1 MKKIQVAIAGAGLGG
16 LCLARGLQQHGL
28 EVDVFERDEAI
39 NGRTQGYRI
48 RIDLTGQRALA
59 TCLPPD
65 RYALFRDTC
74 AIPVAG
80 VRTLTAALNNLH
92 DKQFYSWMD
101 SEHEEAADL
110 KAHRL
115 TMREI
120 LMGDLL
126 PNIHFNKRAQSWE
139 EHSDGRIMLH
149 FKDGTAH
156 TCDVLVIADGV
167 NSVLARQLFPD
178 AAPMDT
184 GSVCLYGTTL
194 QGNDAIAS
202 VLQSGT
208 TAIFDTGLAVII
220 DAMQFS
226 VRQEAH
232 AARLQVPFPLT
243 NIDNYMYWAL
253 IGTREAF
260 GLEATHPLRFSEEA
274 LRELVLRRTSAW
286 APGLRAL
293 FELADM
299 SQAMMIPVRTARP
312 LAARKTGM
320 VTGLGDALHVM
331 SPAAGLGANTALQ
344 DAALLSA
351 CLGKAAVGDYSIKE
365 AIADYERKMIIYSG
379 AAIRASLEGGQ
390 QLFGPE
396 AALV

>member
-16 LCLARGLQQHGL
+16 LCLASGLRQQGID
-28 EVDVFERDEAI
+28 VDVFERDEAI
-39 NGRTQGYRI
+39 NSRTQGYRI

-59 TCLPPD
+59 SCFPPD

-80 VRTLTAALNNLH
+80 VRTLTSALKSLD
-92 DKQFYSWMD
+92 DKQIYSWMD

-120 LMGDLL
+120 LMADIL
-126 PNIHFNKRAQSWE
+126 PNIHFNKSAESWE
-139 EHSDGRIMLH
+139 ENSDGRTTLH

-156 TCDVLVIADGV
+156 SCDVLVIADGV
-167 NSVLARQLFPD
+167 NSLLARQLFPD
-178 AAPMDT
+178 SAPIDT

-194 QGNDAIAS
+194 QGNEAIAAI
-202 VLQSGT
+202 LQRGT

-226 VRQEAH
+226 DSQSVH
-232 AARLQVPFPLT
+232 AARHQVDFPLSD
-243 NIDNYMYWAL
+243 IGNYMYWAL

-260 GLEATHPLRFSEEA
+260 GLDAAHTLRFSEEA
-274 LRELVLRRTSAW
+274 LRELVLTRTGAW

-293 FELADM
+293 FEHADIPG
-299 SQAMMIPVRTARP
+299 AMMIPVRTARP
-312 LAARKTGM
+312 LVPRETGR

-351 CLGKAAVGDYSIKE
+351 CLGKAAAGEYSVNA
-365 AIADYERKMIIYSG
+365 AITDYERKMITYSG

-390 QLFGPE
+390 QLFGQH
-396 AALV
+396 ADVI